1 MTAIIRKLLDFARR
15 SSPRR
20 SLVDLRKLVQR
31 SLELTASLGHKA
43 RAVLADEGP
52 EGPLMARVDPGQIQ
66 QVLTNLIVNAFQAM
80 PEGGRV
86 EVRIRAARARSPGVP
101 AGSGADYLCIEF
113 QDEGGGIPEEARS
126 RLFDPFFTTK
136 DVGEGTGL
144 GLSIA
149 HGIVRDH
156 GGWIDVE
163 SEPGVGSCFSV
174 YLPREVE
181 ECPVTS

>member
-1 MTAIIRKLLDFARR
+1 
-15 SSPRR
+15 
-20 SLVDLRKLVQR
+20 
-31 SLELTASLGHKA
+31 
-43 RAVLADEGP
+43 
-52 EGPLMARVDPGQIQ
+52 MARVDPGQIQ
-66 QVLTNLIVNAFQAM
+66 QVLTNLVVNAFQAM

-86 EVRIRAARARSPGVP
+86 EVRIRAARTRPPEVP
-101 AGSGADYLCIEF
+101 AGPEADYLCIEF
-113 QDEGGGIPEEARS
+113 EDEGEGIPHEVQS

-149 HGIVRDH
+149 HGIVLDH

-163 SEPGVGSCFSV
+163 SKPGEGSCFSV

-181 ECPVTS
+181 ECPATS